1 MNDQITYTAAFE
13 ELQQLVAE
21 IEQGEISIDDLT
33 LKVKRAAFLIH
44 FCKQKLKT
52 TEEEVDQILEELE
65 E

>member
-1 MNDQITYTAAFE
+1 MNEQITYTAAFQ
-13 ELQQLVAE
+13 ELQELVAE
-21 IEQGEISIDDLT
+21 IELGEISIDDLT
-33 LKVKRAAFLIH
+33 QKVKRAAFLIH